1 MLFWIATAL
10 LTAVTA
16 VLLLGPLFRGR
27 TVLVEDTAGEAA
39 VYRDQLRE
47 LERDKKLGLIS
58 GEEADYARAEI
69 GRRLIATSGEAAGAR
84 EPTSGR
90 HLLAQAFVVISL
102 PAIGLGLYM
111 LTGSPGMPSEPL
123 AARLANPGNNLELL
137 VAKVERHLAQNPDDG
152 AGWDVL
158 APIYVK
164 MSRYADAELAYRN
177 AVRLLGTSP
186 ERMIGLG
193 EAMTAENDGIVT
205 ADARAAFEEAVRLGS
220 TNLRATFYLALSLE
234 QEGKREEARAAF
246 EALVK
251 ASPADAPWLPLVNEH
266 IAANSG
272 EAKPEAPGNPTAAD
286 VARAE
291 SMSTGDRTEMIR
303 GMVAGLD
310 AKLKENP
317 NNFEGWMRLV
327 RSYAMLKEPENAVA
341 ALKSALAA
349 FPAEGQ
355 EGQQLIAMAREL
367 GLPVEEALK

>member
-16 VLLLGPLFRGR
+16 VVLLGPLFRGR
-27 TVLVEDTAGEAA
+27 TVLVEDAVGEVA

-47 LERDKKLGLIS
+47 LERDKKLGLIG

-69 GRRLIATSGEAAGAR
+69 GRRLIAASAEAKGTK
-84 EPTSGR
+84 EPKSGR
-90 HLLAQAFVVISL
+90 HLLAQAFIIVCL
-102 PAIGLGLYM
+102 PAIGLGLYT

-158 APIYVK
+158 APIYFK
-164 MSRYADAELAYRN
+164 MSRYGDAELAYRN
-177 AVRLLGTSP
+177 AIRLLGQSP

-193 EAMTAENDGIVT
+193 ETMTAENDGIVT
-205 ADARAAFEEAVRLGS
+205 ADARSAFERAVKLGSANPRAAF
-220 TNLRATFYLALSLE
+220 YIALSLE
-234 QEGKREEARAAF
+234 QEGKRDEARAAF
-246 EALVK
+246 EALAK

-266 IAANSG
+266 IAANTG
-272 EAKPEAPGNPTAAD
+272 EAKPEAPGDPTAAD
-286 VARAE
+286 VAAAQG
-291 SMSTGDRTEMIR
+291 MSTGDRMEMIR